1 MKKLN
6 FLKAILDLF
15 WFFSVLSSI
24 AIVVFVA
31 MYLFTSNF
39 NIPIEIKGQV
49 INTNSIIAKVTVV
62 ANLVSGFLFLY
73 SIYLLR
79 KVVSLFQKKE
89 IFTTIVIDSFSKIG
103 SCIIASALISS
114 ISVLVYKAVEKSF
127 TRISLDFGGYDSLL
141 IAVSLGL
148 FFMVI
153 SEIFKIA
160 KSIKEE
166 SELTI

>member
-15 WFFSVLSSI
+15 WFFSILS
-24 AIVVFVA
+24 IVVIVA
-31 MYLFTSNF
+31 FGVLFLFSADF
-39 NIPIEIKGQV
+39 DIPIKIKGQV
-49 INTNSIIAKVTVV
+49 INTQTVIAKIVV
-62 ANLVSGFLFLY
+62 FANLISGFLFLY

-79 KVVSLFQKKE
+79 KVVALFQKRE
-89 IFTTIVIDSFSKIG
+89 IFTSIVIDCFSKIG
-103 SCIIASALISS
+103 NCIIASAVISS
-114 ISVLVYKAVEKSF
+114 ISLIVYKAVENSYAG
-127 TRISLDFGGYDSLL
+127 IVIDFGGYDSFL

-160 KSIKEE
+160 KSMKEE

>member
-15 WFFSVLSSI
+15 WFFSIISI
-24 AIVVFVA
+24 VAIVAFVV
-31 MYLFTSNF
+31 MYFF
-39 NIPIEIKGQV
+39 KGDFDIPIVIKGQA
-49 INTNSIIAKVTVV
+49 INSHSVMSKITVL
-62 ANLVSGFLFLY
+62 ANLISGFLFLY

-79 KVVSLFQKKE
+79 KVVTLFQKRE
-89 IFTTIVIDSFSKIG
+89 IFTTIVIDCFSKIG
-103 SCIIASALISS
+103 NCIIASAVISS
-114 ISVLVYKAVEKSF
+114 VSLMVYKAVEKKYAGFS
-127 TRISLDFGGYDSLL
+127 IDFGGYDSFL

-160 KSIKEE
+160 KNMKEE